1 MKRLL
6 EAFAQFVNESQEF
19 DAKDT
24 EQMAKHLQLLLDSD
38 PEKVVLR
45 QALQYYANEFNWPY
59 EMHSPDGITITG
71 MEAEEATE
79 IARHALAASDH
90 LKKEILLTI
99 REGSDTSKVL
109 KGHARNTA

>member
-6 EAFAQFVNESQEF
+6 EAFAQFVNESPDFNE
-19 DAKDT
+19 KDT
-24 EQMAKHLQLLLDSD
+24 EQLAKHLQLLLDSD

-71 MEAEEATE
+71 MEVEEATE
-79 IARHALAASDH
+79 IARQALAASNQ
-90 LKKEILLTI
+90 LKQEILLAI
-99 REGSDTSKVL
+99 REGSDTREVL
-109 KGHARNTA
+109 QGHARNSA